1 MLIWVNVIN
10 KILFLLTRQMFQS
23 PHSGNTYNNDVNS
36 QAMASSDT
44 WFSPPYEVFSLH
56 VSIKYDRQ
64 LHCIAVPVSQ
74 STDLPGGSEI
84 RHKWEDNCKKKNT
97 ASGSKGKSFV
107 RF

>member
-1 MLIWVNVIN
+1 
-10 KILFLLTRQMFQS
+10 
-23 PHSGNTYNNDVNS
+23 
-36 QAMASSDT
+36 MASSDT